1 MARVSF
7 VALGLLV
14 VMAVFAPYLAPHDPY
29 FIELGAQYRPPSRT
43 HWLGTDSVGRDS
55 LSRLIYAGRI
65 SLAVGLVA
73 VSVSMA
79 IGMALGTV
87 AGFWAGRMDNVLS
100 RAADVVLSFPKLII
114 ILTLVAVIGPS
125 IVNVMLVIGL
135 LEWPQFFR
143 LMRGQC
149 YALKGRE
156 YVDATR
162 ALGARDGRIIFRHV
176 LPNALAPIIVEATLR
191 MATAI
196 LTEAALSFLGMGV
209 QPPLA
214 SWGNMLTDAQSLTV
228 LSQRPWLWIP
238 PGIMISVT
246 VLSINFLGDGLQDA
260 LNPRLVQRGAVKAK
274 RR

>member
-1 MARVSF
+1 
-7 VALGLLV
+7 
-14 VMAVFAPYLAPHDPY
+14 
-29 FIELGAQYRPPSRT
+29 
-43 HWLGTDSVGRDS
+43 
-55 LSRLIYAGRI
+55 
-65 SLAVGLVA
+65 
-73 VSVSMA
+73 
-79 IGMALGTV
+79 
-87 AGFWAGRMDNVLS
+87 MDNVLS
-100 RAADVVLSFPKLII
+100 RAADVVLSIPKLII

-246 VLSINFLGDGLQDA
+246 VLSINFLGDELQDA